1 MANFA
6 QILVPLDYS
15 ECSDEALR
23 LAARLAR
30 AFQGRLLVLHMLPID
45 LPGIL
50 GDFPS
55 PAADTTRITS
65 ETTRLHAHI
74 HSVLEDGDGVPALEI
89 EVAWG
94 SPHLDIVPYAIERRV
109 DLIVLGTHGRTGV
122 KHLLLGSVAERTVRS
137 APCPVLTVRAGA
149 AAATGELRPAAPT
162 ERGHRRPSQV
172 GEVGRMMTRSPI
184 TVAPDDVLTVARDRM
199 AEAAVRHLPVVEGER
214 LVGIVSDRDLP
225 AHLGYLE
232 HTRVSAA
239 MTPNP
244 VTVASDVSVDAAAHL
259 MIERH
264 VRALPVVDGER
275 VIGILSVTDILED
288 YIRAARRSAA

>member
-30 AFQGRLLVLHMLPID
+30 AFKSRLLVLHMLPLEIS
-45 LPGIL
+45 GMF
-50 GDFPS
+50 GDFPA
-55 PAADTTRITS
+55 PAADATRITS
-65 ETTRLHAHI
+65 ETERLRAHI
-74 HSVLEDGDGVPALEI
+74 QSVLEDGDGVPALEI

-94 SPHLDIVPYAIERRV
+94 SAYLDIVPYAVERRV
-109 DLIVLGTHGRTGV
+109 DLIVLGTHGRSGV
-122 KHLLLGSVAERTVRS
+122 KHLLLGSVAEHIVRS
-137 APCPVLTVRAGA
+137 APCPVLTARAGA
-149 AAATGELRPAAPT
+149 TAATGELRPAEPT
-162 ERGHRRPSQV
+162 ERGHHRPARV
-172 GEVGRMMTRSPI
+172 GDVGRMMTRRPI

-214 LVGIVSDRDLP
+214 LVGILSDRDLP
-225 AHLGYLE
+225 AHLGYLG

-239 MTPNP
+239 MTQDP
-244 VTVASDVSVDAAAHL
+244 VTVASDVSVDTAAHL
-259 MIERH
+259 MIERN

-275 VIGILSVTDILED
+275 VIGIISVTDILED